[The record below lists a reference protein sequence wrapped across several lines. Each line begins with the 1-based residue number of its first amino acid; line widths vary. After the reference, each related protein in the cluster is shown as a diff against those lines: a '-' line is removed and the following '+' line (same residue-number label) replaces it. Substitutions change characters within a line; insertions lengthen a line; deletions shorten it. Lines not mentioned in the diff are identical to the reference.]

1 MKGSPAIVVSDGT
14 EDRKGRV
21 VLISPHPEDGEPWTK
36 AHFRN
41 LFRWAAG
48 HEPAETLDE
57 KKCTSENQK
66 SVRGS
71 WWRSLERLNPKKYNP
86 LLTDYGV
93 AESLKILNK
102 EGRDTKP
109 NTKHRRLVPA
119 KNAVKHPPKNR
130 KRNKLSINNLLPF
143 AQDGYSMLRTKS
155 IALPYVEC
163 INGPILLTAPHGLK
177 LAGPRRSH
185 KREKYTSEIVM
196 LLAKKLEKYLGRPAS
211 FMVWNYKTA
220 RKSDRR
226 NLDPN
231 YLLKS
236 EWREQSISH
245 NTIEISR
252 QI

>member
-1 MKGSPAIVVSDGT
+1 M
-14 EDRKGRV
+14 
-21 VLISPHPEDGEPWTK
+21 
-36 AHFRN
+36 
-41 LFRWAAG
+41 
-48 HEPAETLDE
+48 
-57 KKCTSENQK
+57 
-66 SVRGS
+66 RGS

-196 LLAKKLEKYLGRPAS
+196 LLAKKTRKVFRPAS
-211 FMVWNYKTA
+211 EFYGMELQ
-220 RKSDRR
+220 D
-226 NLDPN
+226 
-231 YLLKS
+231 S
-236 EWREQSISH
+236 EKV
-245 NTIEISR
+245 
-252 QI
+252 